1 MPCSRPI
8 SLARRIILSLNITTN
23 ARRGGPPAGPRRRGV
38 AEAQNFGV
46 VAVESLEALVFTS
59 IQSWIDSKAAN
70 RLAVGRN
77 VGQSRGTTM
86 PIDLFTLRNLKI
98 ASGLAFYFVLPA
110 TSYAFTQDDQRRL
123 CTSDVFRL
131 CASEIPSVE
140 RITACMRK
148 QRASLSEGCRSVFG
162 KPSEQSASAK

>member
-1 MPCSRPI
+1 MS
-8 SLARRIILSLNITTN
+8 
-23 ARRGGPPAGPRRRGV
+23 
-38 AEAQNFGV
+38 
-46 VAVESLEALVFTS
+46 
-59 IQSWIDSKAAN
+59 
-70 RLAVGRN
+70 
-77 VGQSRGTTM
+77 
-86 PIDLFTLRNLKI
+86 IDLFTVRNFKA
-98 ASGLAFYFVLPA
+98 ASALAFWLALLPA
-110 TSYAFTQDDQRRL
+110 TSHAFTQDDQRRL

>member
-1 MPCSRPI
+1 
-8 SLARRIILSLNITTN
+8 
-23 ARRGGPPAGPRRRGV
+23 
-38 AEAQNFGV
+38 
-46 VAVESLEALVFTS
+46 
-59 IQSWIDSKAAN
+59 
-70 RLAVGRN
+70 
-77 VGQSRGTTM
+77 M

-98 ASGLAFYFVLPA
+98 ASGLAFCFVLPA
-110 TSYAFTQDDQRRL
+110 TSHAFTQDDQRRL

-148 QRASLSEGCRSVFG
+148 QRASLSEGCRRVFG